1 MSLEGSY
8 MEDFLRTLITTN
20 RSHEFFVDWAKVRK
34 YRDLYKDELALL
46 SSVSTA
52 GLDPETELTRLLEKY
67 PRIAQL
73 IPLLVAV
80 RPKKNVLP
88 VVDATSLQ
96 DIEYDFSPRNFDES
110 KIVKILNFTKKT
122 GLLDELATVKNHNDY
137 YFGVEVGLDTNG
149 RKNRS
154 GTAMENLIEP
164 FARELVEKY
173 GGKFLKQKNFEFASK
188 EFGVK
193 MPPNEKGKRGDFML
207 LVKGQP
213 INIEVN
219 FFDGGGSKQE
229 IMNSYI
235 PRAENLKEA
244 GWIFALVTDGAG
256 WKKNKNQ
263 VELGF
268 RKIKN
273 IYNAKMCREG
283 KLEELIK

>member
-1 MSLEGSY
+1 
-8 MEDFLRTLITTN
+8 
-20 RSHEFFVDWAKVRK
+20 
-34 YRDLYKDELALL
+34 
-46 SSVSTA
+46 
-52 GLDPETELTRLLEKY
+52 
-67 PRIAQL
+67 
-73 IPLLVAV
+73 
-80 RPKKNVLP
+80 
-88 VVDATSLQ
+88 
-96 DIEYDFSPRNFDES
+96 
-110 KIVKILNFTKKT
+110 
-122 GLLDELATVKNHNDY
+122 
-137 YFGVEVGLDTNG
+137 VGLDTNG

>member
-1 MSLEGSY
+1 
-8 MEDFLRTLITTN
+8 MEDFLSTLITTN
-20 RSHEFFVDWAKVRK
+20 RSHEFFVDWGKVRK

-80 RPKKNVLP
+80 RPKKNILP

-96 DIEYDFSPRNFDES
+96 DIEYDFSSKNFDES
-110 KIVKILNFTKKT
+110 KIVKILDFTKKT

-173 GGKFLKQKNFEFASK
+173 GGKFLRQKNFEFASK

-263 VELGF
+263 VEQGF
-268 RKIKN
+268 RTIKN

>member
-1 MSLEGSY
+1 
-8 MEDFLRTLITTN
+8 MEDFLNTLIVTN
-20 RSHEFFVDWAKVRK
+20 RSHEFFVDWAKVRR
-34 YRDLYKDELALL
+34 YRDTFKDELSLL
-46 SSVSTA
+46 SSVSTV
-52 GLDPETELTRLLEKY
+52 GLNPEIELSRLLEKY

-80 RPKKNVLP
+80 RAKKNILP
-88 VVDATSLQ
+88 VVDEASLL
-96 DIEYDFSPRNFDES
+96 DIEYDFNLRDTDKS
-110 KIVKILNFTKKT
+110 KISKITDFAKKT
-122 GLLDELATVKNHNDY
+122 GLLAELATIKNHNDY

-154 GTAMENLIEP
+154 GIAMENLIEP

-173 GGKFLKQKNFEFASK
+173 GGKFLKQTNFEKASK
-188 EFGVK
+188 EFGVEL
-193 MPPNEKGKRGDFML
+193 PPNEKGKRGDFML
-207 LVKGQP
+207 LVKGVP

-235 PRAENLKEA
+235 PRAKNLNEA
-244 GWIFALVTDGAG
+244 GWVFALVTDGAG

-268 RKIKN
+268 RTIKN
-273 IYNAKMCREG
+273 IYNAKMCRDG
-283 KLEELIK
+283 KLEWLIK